1 MTIEQDLA
9 VCFANLKGP
18 KEKDYLATAR
28 ALQRLKSYP
37 QYNSDRKLGQALG
50 VSREIARE
58 FLTIL
63 KLPDE
68 IQALFGPQGL
78 KLEHGRR
85 LWQLARRRPELQ
97 HEVARAMAGLSA
109 HDARYLVE
117 HVLNHPEMSVAEA
130 KRQILESKT
139 EIKREYH
146 VIAML
151 SEEHYK
157 ALAKA
162 AHLRRQPV
170 DGLVTAIVKSWLEAQ
185 EVP

>member
-28 ALQRLKSYP
+28 ALQRLKSHP
-37 QYNSDRKLGQALG
+37 QYNSDSKLGQAVG
-50 VSREIARE
+50 VSREVVRE
-58 FLTIL
+58 FLAIL

-97 HEVARAMAGLSA
+97 HRVADAMSDLGA

-130 KRQILESKT
+130 KRQVLESKT
-139 EIKREYH
+139 EVRREYH

-151 SEEHYK
+151 SEEDYK
-157 ALAKA
+157 ALDKA

-170 DGLVTAIVKSWLEAQ
+170 DRLVTWIVESWLEGQKA
-185 EVP
+185 P